1 MVYRSLEGGEIKMMR
16 ATRSS
21 RGPNCSCTQ
30 GVKSVSVPQN
40 PFQPKAYS
48 SNVSN
53 ICHGVGQKGYL
64 GCKSSPD
71 TISPVHNAGVL
82 SFGNQSLS
90 GSAPHLRV
98 PRKRV
103 RSNRRVSKCVF
114 LAAQRDSLL
123 HLKLLQEWHNS
134 EPVAFRVG
142 HRQTW

>member
-16 ATRSS
+16 AIKSS

-30 GVKSVSVPQN
+30 GVKSVPVPQN
-40 PFQPKAYS
+40 LFQPKAYS
-48 SNVSN
+48 SNVS

-71 TISPVHNAGVL
+71 KPVHNAGVL

-98 PRKRV
+98 RRKRV
-103 RSNRRVSKCVF
+103 RSNRRVSKFVF